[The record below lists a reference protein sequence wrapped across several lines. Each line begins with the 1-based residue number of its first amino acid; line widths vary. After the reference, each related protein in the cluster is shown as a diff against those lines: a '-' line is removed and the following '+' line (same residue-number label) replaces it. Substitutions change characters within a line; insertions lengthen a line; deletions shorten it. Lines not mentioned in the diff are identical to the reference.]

1 MDLGVSGL
9 ASGFDWRSLVDQL
22 SEVERLPQQRLRAEQ
37 GTLEQRNTAY
47 GAIRTQ
53 FNVLL
58 NRLNSLQAT
67 DLYESRKAT
76 SGDTTTASASAGSA
90 AVTGTHTFQFQQLAT
105 ASRWTG
111 SADAGNRLNTTAD
124 VSGLAL
130 ADAAWKAP
138 ITTGT
143 FRVNGAA
150 VTVEAGDTLQGLFD
164 KISDAT
170 DGEVTGTYDPTT
182 DRIRLE
188 SDGAIVLGS
197 ATDTSNFLSL
207 ARLHNNGTGDISS
220 AGSLGTVQGSAVL
233 AEANLATAIA
243 PGSGGTGM
251 FRINGVEIAWT
262 ESDTMDAVLQ
272 RINASAAG
280 VTASYDAVQDRFQ
293 LVNRSTGDLGM
304 GLEDVEGNFL
314 AATGMTG
321 GSLQRGTDL
330 LYTIDGGDVLRSGSN
345 TVTAASSGLNGWSVT
360 ALKDNASVA
369 VTVGASTDKVR
380 DAIKGFI
387 DDYNRLQSK
396 IAAETGSSTNAEG
409 QVTTNTLTGE
419 SDAESW
425 ASALRRMAFSPA
437 NGLEGGLKH
446 LEAMGIST
454 SGDNDQLKITDE
466 ARLEEVLATRL
477 TEVKDL
483 FTHSSEGLA
492 VKMAAFVEKLAGDG
506 GLVETK
512 QNTLT
517 RQRGAI
523 DQQVADLE
531 RVVQSN
537 RDRMMDAFVSM
548 ERTQATLNQQ
558 LQFLM
563 QRFGS

>member
-9 ASGFDWRSLVDQL
+9 ASGFDWRALVDQL

-37 GTLEQRNTAY
+37 GTLEQRNNAY

-58 NRLNSLQAT
+58 NRLKSLQAP
-67 DLYESRKAT
+67 DLYESRKAASADT
-76 SGDTTTASASAGSA
+76 STASAMAGSG
-90 AVTGTHTFQFQQLAT
+90 AVTGSHTFHFQQLAT

-111 SADAGNRLNTTAD
+111 QGDVGSRLNATAD
-124 VSGLAL
+124 VSGLGL
-130 ADAAWKAP
+130 ADAAWKSP

-170 DGEVTGTYDPTT
+170 GGAVTGTYDPGS

-188 SDGAIVLGS
+188 GAGAIVLGS
-197 ATDTSNFLSL
+197 ATDSSNFLTL
-207 ARLHNNGTGDISS
+207 ARLHNNGTGVVSS
-220 AGSLGTVQGSAVL
+220 AGALGTVQGSAVL
-233 AEANLATAIA
+233 AEANMRTAIA
-243 PGSGGTGM
+243 PGSGGVGK
-251 FRINGVEIAWT
+251 FLINGVEIAWS
-262 ESDTMDAVLQ
+262 ESDTMDGVLQ

-293 LVNRSTGDLGM
+293 LVNRSTGDMGM
-304 GLEDVEGNFL
+304 GLKDVEGNFL
-314 AATGMTG
+314 AATGLTG
-321 GSLQRGTDL
+321 GGLQRGTDL

-345 TVTAASSGLNGWSVT
+345 TVTAASSGLSGWSVT
-360 ALKDNASVA
+360 ALKENATVS
-369 VTVGASTDKVR
+369 VTVEASTDKVR
-380 DAIKGFI
+380 DTIKGFI
-387 DDYNRLQSK
+387 DDYNRLQTK

-409 QVTTNTLTGE
+409 KVTTNTLTGE

-437 NGLEGGLKH
+437 TGLEGGLRH

-454 SGDNDQLKITDE
+454 SGDNDQLQITDE
-466 ARLEEVLATRL
+466 AKLEAALTTRL
-477 TEVKDL
+477 SEVRDL
-483 FTHSSEGLA
+483 FTHPGEGLA
-492 VKMAAFVEKLAGDG
+492 VKMAAYVEKVAGEG
-506 GLVETK
+506 GLVENK
-512 QNTLT
+512 QDTLT

-523 DQQVADLE
+523 DLQVADLE

-558 LQFLM
+558 LQFLL

>member
-1 MDLGVSGL
+1 
-9 ASGFDWRSLVDQL
+9 
-22 SEVERLPQQRLRAEQ
+22 
-37 GTLEQRNTAY
+37 
-47 GAIRTQ
+47 
-53 FNVLL
+53 
-58 NRLNSLQAT
+58 
-67 DLYESRKAT
+67 
-76 SGDTTTASASAGSA
+76 
-90 AVTGTHTFQFQQLAT
+90 
-105 ASRWTG
+105 
-111 SADAGNRLNTTAD
+111 
-124 VSGLAL
+124 
-130 ADAAWKAP
+130 
-138 ITTGT
+138 
-143 FRVNGAA
+143 
-150 VTVEAGDTLQGLFD
+150 
-164 KISDAT
+164 
-170 DGEVTGTYDPTT
+170 
-182 DRIRLE
+182 
-188 SDGAIVLGS
+188 
-197 ATDTSNFLSL
+197 
-207 ARLHNNGTGDISS
+207 
-220 AGSLGTVQGSAVL
+220 
-233 AEANLATAIA
+233 
-243 PGSGGTGM
+243 M

>member
-9 ASGFDWRSLVDQL
+9 ASGFDWRALVDQL

-37 GTLEQRNTAY
+37 GTLEQRNNAY

-58 NRLNSLQAT
+58 NRLKSLQAP
-67 DLYESRKAT
+67 DLYESRKAASADT
-76 SGDTTTASASAGSA
+76 STASAMAGSG
-90 AVTGTHTFQFQQLAT
+90 AVTGSHTFHFQQLAT

-111 SADAGNRLNTTAD
+111 QGDVGSRLNATAD
-124 VSGLAL
+124 VSGLGL
-130 ADAAWKAP
+130 ADAAWKSP

-170 DGEVTGTYDPTT
+170 GGAVTGTYDPGS
-182 DRIRLE
+182 DRIQLE
-188 SDGAIVLGS
+188 SAGAIVLGS
-197 ATDTSNFLSL
+197 ATDSSNFLTL
-207 ARLHNNGTGDISS
+207 ARLHNNGTGVVSS
-220 AGSLGTVQGSAVL
+220 AGALGTVQGSAVL
-233 AEANLATAIA
+233 AEANMRTAIA
-243 PGSGGTGM
+243 PGSGGVGK
-251 FRINGVEIAWT
+251 FLINGVEIAWS
-262 ESDTMDAVLQ
+262 ESDTMDGVLQ

-293 LVNRSTGDLGM
+293 LVNRSTGDMGM

-314 AATGMTG
+314 AATGLTG
-321 GSLQRGTDL
+321 GGLQRGTDL

-345 TVTAASSGLNGWSVT
+345 TVTAASSGLSGWSVT
-360 ALKDNASVA
+360 ALKENATVS
-369 VTVGASTDKVR
+369 VTVEASTDKVR
-380 DAIKGFI
+380 DTIKGFI
-387 DDYNRLQSK
+387 DDYNRLQTK

-409 QVTTNTLTGE
+409 KVTTNTLTGE

-437 NGLEGGLKH
+437 TGLEGGLRH

-454 SGDNDQLKITDE
+454 SGDNDQLQITDE
-466 ARLEEVLATRL
+466 AKLEAALTTRL
-477 TEVKDL
+477 SEVRDL
-483 FTHSSEGLA
+483 FTHPGEGLA
-492 VKMAAFVEKLAGDG
+492 VKMAAYVEKVAGEG
-506 GLVETK
+506 GLVENK
-512 QNTLT
+512 QDTLT

-523 DQQVADLE
+523 DLQVADLE

-558 LQFLM
+558 LQFLL